1 MREFNLD
8 QLRSFVTVIERG
20 SFSAAADRLDLTQ
33 PAVSLQIRQLEK
45 RLGVRLIERVGR
57 RARPTPAG
65 AELLVHARKIA
76 EAVTSAQ
83 ESMAPYVSGTIGR
96 VRIGTGATACI
107 HFLPS
112 VLRDLRRRF
121 PKLEIIISTGNA
133 AGMLRQLEENA
144 LDLGLVTLPAPGR
157 MFDVSPLLED
167 EFVVLSSTEGTVLPR
182 TVTAE
187 VLMRHPIVLYEPGA
201 QTRRIVDDWFA
212 ASGLAIKPTMEL
224 GSVEAMKEL
233 VRAGLGFGI
242 VPRMAVDTPHRMPKL
257 RIQSL
262 TPRLTRN
269 IGLVIRRDK
278 PLHRGLRETIAAL
291 HRSSARFG
299 KTRRPPLTSG

>member
-1 MREFNLD
+1 MRGLNLD
-8 QLRSFVTVIERG
+8 QLATFVEVIERG

-33 PAVSLQIRQLEK
+33 PAVSLQVRQLEK

-65 AELLVHARKIA
+65 TELLAHARTIA
-76 EAVTSAQ
+76 DAVTAAE
-83 ESMAPYVSGTIGR
+83 ESLAPYASGTIGR

-107 HFLPS
+107 HFLPA
-112 VLRDLRRRF
+112 VLRELRRRF
-121 PKLEIIISTGNA
+121 PKLEIIIGTGNA
-133 AGMLRQLEENA
+133 TEVLRQLEDNA

-157 MFDVSPLLED
+157 MFDVTPLLED
-167 EFVVLSSTEGTVLPR
+167 EFVVLSSLEGPALPR
-182 TVTAE
+182 SVTAE
-187 VLMRHPIVLYEPGA
+187 HLVRHPIVLYEPGA

-212 ASGLAIKPTMEL
+212 AAGFAIRPTMEL

-242 VPRMAVDTPHRMPKL
+242 VPRMAVETPHRTTKL
-257 RIQSL
+257 RIQPLS
-262 TPRLTRN
+262 PRLTRS
-269 IGLVIRRDK
+269 IGLVVRRDK

-291 HRSSARFG
+291 
-299 KTRRPPLTSG
+299 RRAAPRYSRR